1 MKRILI
7 VEDEAISALDLKRK
21 MEVWGFEVVGMVS
34 YGEDAIEKALESKV
48 DLILMDIMLKGE
60 IDGITAHKE
69 ISKHQDIPV
78 IYLTAYGD
86 METTRRAQETVP
98 ENYLLKPV
106 DDRELKFAVEMALY
120 KNELKLKINESNQR
134 YQELLDKMKRAVIKV
149 QVKNQGEIFI
159 IKDINPAGEK
169 MVKLKREDI
178 LDRDI
183 SSFFRG
189 IDGDKLLQLFK
200 KAYFTGDFLQSPVM
214 RYSDENLDLWVE
226 AFIYLLP
233 SGEIMAIFEDRTQE
247 LKTKKELEKIQSNLS
262 TLMENTKDCIWS
274 TDLDSKVLYLNKAFK
289 EYFHRVYNYQL
300 QEGDNITE
308 SVPSSVKDN
317 WKLLLERVKK
327 GEQFSITHQHQ
338 EGQKPNY
345 YSIFINPI
353 FQDDQITGAS
363 FVARNITSWKEKEYK
378 IRNQANLLHN
388 IHEGII
394 VLDRGLQIKS
404 WNQAAQKIYGWTQSE
419 VKGRSEKDVLNTR
432 FQDDTW
438 EKVKEIL
445 KDKGIYEGE
454 ALQKDYHNQLL
465 TVHLH
470 INTYQDE
477 NNQPGYI
484 MLIRDISRQKKA
496 EKKTKE
502 QKVFYEQIL
511 NSINDGIIVT
521 DSEDRIQ
528 FINQGMYHLADSK
541 GADYSLVHILED
553 FKKETIQEFAPYY
566 LKARETLQNVEYD
579 AIKVVTPGGRKS
591 YQSGWMIPRLIDGE
605 YQGMICTID
614 DVTRQ
619 RKAEMELQI
628 SKKYYESLFENN
640 SSPTLIFD
648 NNGLIIKM
656 NKEAETITGYN
667 RKEMVDKVFWME
679 LVSEKDLPRMREY
692 NKKRQKGD
700 PTVPSK
706 YRFRFYNKKKEIVVA
721 LANVVVLPGNKETM
735 VSIIDI
741 TDYQN

>member
-21 MEVWGFEVVGMVS
+21 MEVWGFEVVGVVS
-34 YGEDAIEKALESKV
+34 YGEEAIEKALESKL

-60 IDGITAHKE
+60 IDGIMAHKE

-120 KNELKLKINESNQR
+120 KNEIKLKINESNQR

-149 QVKNQGEIFI
+149 QLKNQGETFI

-169 MVKLKREDI
+169 MVKVKREDI
-178 LDRDI
+178 LGRDI

-289 EYFHRVYNYQL
+289 EYFNRVYNYQL

-308 SVPSSVKDN
+308 SVPSPVKDN
-317 WKLLLERVKK
+317 WKLILERVKK

-338 EGQKPNY
+338 EGEKPNY

-353 FQDDQITGAS
+353 FQEDHITGAS

-394 VLDRGLQIKS
+394 VLDRYLQIKS
-404 WNQAAQKIYGWTQSE
+404 WNQAAHKIYGWTQTE
-419 VKGRSEKDVLNTR
+419 VKGQSEKDILHTR
-432 FQDDTW
+432 FQEDTW

-454 ALQKDYHNQLL
+454 ALQKDRHNQLL
-465 TVHLH
+465 MVHLH

-502 QKVFYEQIL
+502 QKIFYEQIL
-511 NSINDGIIVT
+511 NSINEGIIVT
-521 DSEDRIQ
+521 DSEDRIK
-528 FINQGMYHLADSK
+528 FINQGMHYLADSK
-541 GADYSLVHILED
+541 GADYSLVHILEG
-553 FKKETIQEFAPYY
+553 FNKETIHEFAPYY
-566 LKARETLQNVEYD
+566 LQARETLQNLEYE

-605 YQGMICTID
+605 YQGMICTIN
-614 DVTRQ
+614 DVTR
-619 RKAEMELQI
+619 RIKAEKSLAK
-628 SKKYYESLFENN
+628 SKNYYETLFENN

-648 NNGLIIKM
+648 NNGFIIKA
-656 NKEAETITGYN
+656 NKEAETITGYS
-667 RKEMVDKVFWME
+667 RREMVDKMTWME
-679 LVSEKDLPRMREY
+679 LVTKKDLPRLRQY

-700 PTVPSK
+700 VDVPDK
-706 YRFRFYNKKKEIVVA
+706 YTFQFYNKKKEIVDA
-721 LANVVVLPGNKETM
+721 LATVVVLPENKETM